1 MPEKERKP
9 SSFNENDK
17 VEEVLNKISELN
29 VSEMSRF
36 LRKFVKR
43 TCTRNPS
50 EMDFLRSLVQA
61 VPLGSNLDR
70 LPFELLSQVLRNLNA
85 KTLGK
90 LSGTC
95 RRLCGII
102 SNDPQPW
109 KSVFER
115 DIEAGKISEVT
126 KTFQNQLTQTIKNS
140 KAICSPNFAYTSAFL
155 YEMRLKRNWQK
166 VLPSEKPVGF
176 ECHASHV
183 VTCMEVD
190 PKGRFI
196 LTGSDDSTVRLW
208 CVANQREIGIFSGH
222 LGGVWALKV
231 DWDRGIL
238 ITGSTDR
245 TLIIWDLNSGE
256 RLKHLLGHT
265 STVRCAELHE
275 DLVISGSRDGTLRV
289 WSLITG
295 DCIHVLQGHTASVR
309 CLSLGPESGTIV
321 SGSYDHTCRLWSLER
336 GECLRVFQG
345 HTNKVYS
352 VTSTRDQIFSGSL
365 DGTVRVW
372 SAASEACL
380 KKFEGHRSLVGLVQ
394 SNEKILRDVI
404 VSGSTDGSLQIIKRV
419 SENSYESSL
428 LPAAHPSSITS
439 LDFNRNFLVT
449 GSEGVVRLWSLDTPS
464 GSACEDSSG
473 SSCRLLANLIEDI
486 DMVWRVTLTGN
497 LAVIAYQVQERT
509 RLAIFNFA
517 PNPQQIVME
526 MRSFK
531 NSNQQLP
538 RSPVHQ
544 LQQLPP
550 NQAHQHQ
557 QQQSQSQQTQSSS
570 YARFMMSIDTTDTL
584 NHLPTPSNAINC
596 TGHPLLV
603 LGMASQSI
611 TENVIDL
618 DTDQLMTDE
627 NTII

>member
-1 MPEKERKP
+1 MPERERKTNNL
-9 SSFNENDK
+9 SENDK
-17 VEEVLNKISELN
+17 VEEILNKISVLN
-29 VSEMSRF
+29 SSEMSRF
-36 LRKFVKR
+36 LRKFVKK

-70 LPFELLSQVLRNLNA
+70 LPFEVLSQVLRNLDA

-95 RRLCGII
+95 QRLSGII
-102 SNDPQPW
+102 SNDPLPW
-109 KSVFER
+109 KGVFENEV
-115 DIEAGKISEVT
+115 EAGKISEVT
-126 KTFQNQLTQTIKNS
+126 KQFQGQLEETIKNS
-140 KAICSPNFAYTSAFL
+140 KVAVACSPSFVYTSAFL

-166 VLPSEKPVGF
+166 VIPSEKPVGF

-208 CVANQREIGIFSGH
+208 CVANQSEIGIFSGH

-245 TLIIWDLNSGE
+245 TLIIWDLNTGE

-265 STVRCAELHE
+265 STVRCAEIHGNMI
-275 DLVISGSRDGTLRV
+275 ISGSRDGTLRV
-289 WSLITG
+289 WSLMTG
-295 DCIHVLQGHTASVR
+295 ECLHVLQGHTASVR
-309 CLSLGPESGTIV
+309 CLSLGPEAGTIV
-321 SGSYDHTCRLWSLER
+321 SGSYDHTCRLWSLES
-336 GECLRVFQG
+336 GECLKVFQG

-352 VTSTRDQIFSGSL
+352 VTSTRKQIFSGSL
-365 DGTVRVW
+365 DGSVRVW
-372 SAASEACL
+372 SPSSEVCL

-394 SNEKILRDVI
+394 ANEKILKDLI
-404 VSGSTDGSLQIIKRV
+404 VSGSTDGSLQIIKRT
-419 SENSYESSL
+419 SETSYESAL

-439 LDFNRNFLVT
+439 LDFNGNFLVT
-449 GSEGVVRLWSLDTPS
+449 GSEGVVRLWSLD
-464 GSACEDSSG
+464 SS
-473 SSCRLLANLIEDI
+473 SSLDDPNSPPSCRLLANLIEDI
-486 DMVWRVTLTGN
+486 DMVWRVTLTDN

-526 MRSFK
+526 MRSFRTMASVQK
-531 NSNQQLP
+531 HPNYTNYPTNYTQHPQQHMKFMLPNDNS
-538 RSPVHQ
+538 
-544 LQQLPP
+544 
-550 NQAHQHQ
+550 
-557 QQQSQSQQTQSSS
+557 
-570 YARFMMSIDTTDTL
+570 TT
-584 NHLPTPSNAINC
+584 NC
-596 TGHPLLV
+596 HGHPLLV

-611 TENVIDL
+611 TENVNVINL
-618 DTDQLMTDE
+618 DMMNDQ
-627 NTII
+627 NFI

>member
-1 MPEKERKP
+1 
-9 SSFNENDK
+9 
-17 VEEVLNKISELN
+17 
-29 VSEMSRF
+29 
-36 LRKFVKR
+36 
-43 TCTRNPS
+43 
-50 EMDFLRSLVQA
+50 MDFLRSLVQA

-70 LPFELLSQVLRNLNA
+70 LPFEVLSQVLGNLDA
-85 KTLGK
+85 RTLGK

-95 RRLCGII
+95 QRLFGII

-109 KSVFER
+109 KGVFEN

-126 KTFQNQLTQTIKNS
+126 KIFQSQLEQTIKNS
-140 KAICSPNFAYTSAFL
+140 KAVCSPNFAYTSAFL

-166 VLPSEKPVGF
+166 VIPSEKPVGF

-265 STVRCAELHE
+265 STVRCAEIHN

-289 WSLITG
+289 WSLLTG
-295 DCIHVLQGHTASVR
+295 ECLHVLQGHTASVR

-321 SGSYDHTCRLWSLER
+321 SGSYDHTCRLWSLAS

-352 VTSTRDQIFSGSL
+352 VTSTRNQIFSGSL
-365 DGTVRVW
+365 DGSVRVW
-372 SAASEACL
+372 SPSSEVCL

-394 SNEKILRDVI
+394 ANEKILKDLI
-404 VSGSTDGSLQIIKRV
+404 VSGSTDGSLQIIKRT

-439 LDFNRNFLVT
+439 LDFNRNSLIT
-449 GSEGVVRLWSLDTPS
+449 GSEGVVRLWSLDST
-464 GSACEDSSG
+464 GGDSNAP
-473 SSCRLLANLIEDI
+473 SCRLLANLIEDI
-486 DMVWRVTLTGN
+486 DMVWRVTLTDN

-526 MRSFK
+526 MRSLRTPADMRHVHTEQESNN
-531 NSNQQLP
+531 NSSYPPHHPHHPPHQNQ
-538 RSPVHQ
+538 
-544 LQQLPP
+544 
-550 NQAHQHQ
+550 NQHQ
-557 QQQSQSQQTQSSS
+557 S
-570 YARFMMSIDTTDTL
+570 YARFMMSIPPND
-584 NHLPTPSNAINC
+584 NATNC
-596 TGHPLLV
+596 HGQGHPLHV

-611 TENVIDL
+611 TENVNVNNVINFD
-618 DTDQLMTDE
+618 DMINDE
-627 NTII
+627 NII